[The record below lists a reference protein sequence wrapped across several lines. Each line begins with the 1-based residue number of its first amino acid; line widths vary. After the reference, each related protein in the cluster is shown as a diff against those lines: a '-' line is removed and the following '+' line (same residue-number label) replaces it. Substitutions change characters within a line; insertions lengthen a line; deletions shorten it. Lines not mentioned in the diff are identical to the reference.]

1 MELGR
6 TRRGASEHP
15 SLFLPVRII
24 VAPKPP
30 HALPLRIESIKRV
43 VAAVV
48 RRDRADNPGLGRV
61 DKTQGA
67 CRRGEG
73 VGLAFKER
81 GCDEVIYTCARLRG
95 EAL

>member
-6 TRRGASEHP
+6 TGRGTSEHP
-15 SLFLPVRII
+15 SLFLPVNII
-24 VAPKPP
+24 VTLKPP
-30 HALPLRIESIKRV
+30 HALPLRIEIIRRV
-43 VAAVV
+43 VVAVV

-67 CRRGEG
+67 CRGGEG

-81 GCDEVIYTCARLRG
+81 GCDEVVYTCTRLRG